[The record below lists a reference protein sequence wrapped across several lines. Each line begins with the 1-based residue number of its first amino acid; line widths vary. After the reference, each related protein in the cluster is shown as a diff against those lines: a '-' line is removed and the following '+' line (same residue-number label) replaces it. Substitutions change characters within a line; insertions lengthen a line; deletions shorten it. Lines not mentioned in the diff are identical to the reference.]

1 MEKSR
6 FDAINDL
13 FRLSN
18 VISDS
23 LKLAESLAGR
33 ISGSGETD
41 CEDICRNNRYS
52 LKPAFSFGRH
62 QGIYCRTRGQ
72 GTGAEIRRTAR

>member
-33 ISGSGETD
+33 ISAPVP
-41 CEDICRNNRYS
+41 CPRVRQYI
-52 LKPAFSFGRH
+52 P
-62 QGIYCRTRGQ
+62 
-72 GTGAEIRRTAR
+72 